1 VRAEIKDFYIN
12 AKKQEK
18 KDKLMMRRRLLI
30 YTIPVTERNV
40 AANGICLY
48 NLVSDVAKSHCC
60 VMPFILISTSL
71 IIYSKKFSCAHLYYF
86 IIQQQK
92 TAIPSSTQSLA
103 TKDDSMP
110 ARNNDDVNVD
120 I

>member
-60 VMPFILISTSL
+60 VMPFILISASL

-92 TAIPSSTQSLA
+92 NGHSFINSVPCNQRRQHAGEE
-103 TKDDSMP
+103 
-110 ARNNDDVNVD
+110 
-120 I
+120 